1 MQIPKLGLDAIVVA
15 GVDRDDLKRGPGHYP
30 QTRLPGQLGNAAIAG
45 HRTSYGEPFA
55 YIDQLQAGDE
65 ITVTT
70 PAGTFIYVVDDS
82 RIVSP
87 SDTTCSTPTTT
98 APRA

>member
-1 MQIPKLGLDAIVVA
+1 
-15 GVDRDDLKRGPGHYP
+15 DDLKRGPGHYP
-30 QTRLPGQLGNAAIAG
+30 QTPLPGQLGNAAIAG

-70 PAGTFIYVVDDS
+70 PAGTFIYVVDHLC
-82 RIVSP
+82 RRRLTHRV
-87 SDTTCSTPTTT
+87 
-98 APRA
+98 AERHLRARHRRRQRPRFQNVGRVLPATF